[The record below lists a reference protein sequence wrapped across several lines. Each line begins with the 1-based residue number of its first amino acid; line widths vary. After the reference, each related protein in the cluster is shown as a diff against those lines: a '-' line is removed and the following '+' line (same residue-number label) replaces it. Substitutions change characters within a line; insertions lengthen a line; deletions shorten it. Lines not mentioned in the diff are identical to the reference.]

1 MVSFSLLVSQFFVL
15 LRRKIYTM
23 TNYPDSIDRITKARL
38 RLSTFGSIFSIALTM
53 FFIGALSLFAFF
65 SMKFLQNLS
74 QKIEMEVLF
83 YSDVKEADIDA
94 LEKQIKL
101 KPFIE
106 NSRVSSREENTR
118 IAQQI
123 IGSNY
128 TEVIPNNPI
137 NASIII
143 NVKPEYAN
151 TDSLNRISKELKQ
164 NTIVQ
169 DVDYPESIVKSVSNN
184 FHKIQWI
191 ILAICA
197 VFMVISMLLVANCIR
212 LNIYAKRFNIKS
224 MLLVGATPRFVR
236 KPFVTKGLLQGIWGG
251 LIAVALLALLLLY
264 GNNVAPD
271 FVDFSAMLYIVI
283 ILAAV
288 FVFSML
294 FTMLISAFS
303 VNKYIRINDER
314 LYL

>member
-1 MVSFSLLVSQFFVL
+1 MAN
-15 LRRKIYTM
+15 
-23 TNYPDSIDRITKARL
+23 NYPDTIDSITKARL

-53 FFIGALSLFAFF
+53 FFIGALAFFAFF
-65 SMKFLQNLS
+65 SMRYLQNLS

-83 YSDVKEADIDA
+83 YSDIKEADIDA

-101 KPFIE
+101 KPYIE

-118 IAQQI
+118 TAQQI

-128 TEVIPNNPI
+128 TEVISNPI

-151 TDSLNRISKELKQ
+151 SDSLNMISKELKR
-164 NTIVQ
+164 NPIVQ
-169 DVDYPESIVKSVSNN
+169 DIDYPDFIVKSISNN
-184 FHKIQWI
+184 FKKIQWV
-191 ILAICA
+191 ILAICL

-212 LNIYAKRFNIKS
+212 LNIFDKRFNIKS
-224 MLLVGATPRFVR
+224 MLLVGATPKFVR
-236 KPFVTKGLLQGIWGG
+236 RPFVTKGMLQGVWGG
-251 LIAVALLALLLLY
+251 IIAVVLLALLLLY
-264 GNNVAPD
+264 GNNMAPD

-288 FVFSML
+288 LLFSML
-294 FTMLISAFS
+294 FTMIISAIS
-303 VNKYIRINDER
+303 VNRYIRIDDER